1 MASIPSLLKE
11 GINSAFDDGMTLVY
25 SFDGIVLEGELNS
38 EETAY
43 VAEGELV
50 RLFRAMRAANILSGK
65 NLEDVTG
72 KISDSTSSV
81 SFIASQ
87 LVIVNKSDVLRP
99 MLAQV
104 LSTLIDPNIPL
115 VGDSFTDDQIKENLG
130 TAYLKFGPY
139 MVFLYLYVPLAF
151 VIGLFG
157 FASPMTYS
165 TIPICLALVTW
176 LGIQISA
183 IYYQKWDYLK
193 GFTSPL
199 PTWLPVFVPINILSK
214 FSPLL
219 SLSMRLLG
227 NAVSGYIL
235 MYLVYWATGLAS
247 EAISGLAGANF
258 IGVVIAPFLH
268 AYFDAFGAF
277 VQTTIFTTLTMLLIA
292 TEIPAPV
299 NVDINKKSKK
309 EIKKAQ
315 RALKKAQKA

>member
-1 MASIPSLLKE
+1 MEAILDFIKQIFNNICHYFKEVCKPELKASLLVML
-11 GINSAFDDGMTLVY
+11 IIAILA
-25 SFDGIVLEGELNS
+25 IVLGSAIKKADYKKAPKGLAFAA
-38 EETAY
+38 ET
-43 VAEGELV
+43 
-50 RLFRAMRAANILSGK
+50 I
-65 NLEDVTG
+65 
-72 KISDSTSSV
+72 V
-81 SFIASQ
+81 SF
-87 LVIVNKSDVLRP
+87 
-99 MLAQV
+99 
-104 LSTLIDPNIPL
+104 TE
-115 VGDSFTDDQIKENLG
+115 DQIKENLG
-130 TAYLKFGPY
+130 TAYLKFSPY

-151 VIGLFG
+151 IIGLFG

-183 IYYQKWDYLK
+183 IYYQRLDYLK

-258 IGVVIAPFLH
+258 IGVIVAPFLH

-292 TEIPAPV
+292 TEVPAPV
-299 NVDINKKSKK
+299 NVDLNKKNKK
-309 EIKKAQ
+309 EIKKAK
-315 RALKKAQKA
+315 RALKRAQKA

>member
-1 MASIPSLLKE
+1 MDKIVEFITMIFNNICHYFKEVCKPELKASLLVML
-11 GINSAFDDGMTLVY
+11 IIAILA
-25 SFDGIVLEGELNS
+25 IVLGAAIKKADPKKAPKGLAFAA
-38 EETAY
+38 ET
-43 VAEGELV
+43 VV
-50 RLFRAMRAANILSGK
+50 
-65 NLEDVTG
+65 
-72 KISDSTSSV
+72 
-81 SFIASQ
+81 
-87 LVIVNKSDVLRP
+87 
-99 MLAQV
+99 
-104 LSTLIDPNIPL
+104 
-115 VGDSFTDDQIKENLG
+115 SFTDDQIKENLG